1 MAGKGSVKRNIYK
14 LDDYCLTIS
23 YILIIP
29 LLFKAL
35 GYLPYLGFPVE
46 TIRPLS
52 EKLSKDFLFLA
63 IFIISI
69 LFLQIVGRT
78 VRKKEKVLQKLI
90 DIIIDAKTIT
100 YNDLARATGLE
111 ISDLK
116 RLVSDIEKHN
126 GQYIETT
133 GDSVGLKMGEKVEIT
148 NKCST
153 CGASSTH
160 DVSIDTVSL
169 KCGYCGAPVEAG
181 VINNAK
187 EGVFRRSQE
196 KADMLKEP
204 KKLNMALV
212 IFLIIVFWPGAVIYM
227 VMFYFDKNK
236 DNILLEQMKSRFT
249 IDQDV
254 AKVIYNK
261 EA

>member
-1 MAGKGSVKRNIYK
+1 MAGKVAVKRNIYK

-23 YILIIP
+23 YILIVP

-35 GYLPYLGFPVE
+35 GYLPYLGLPVE

-52 EKLSKDFLFLA
+52 EKFSKDILFLA

-69 LFLQIVGRT
+69 IFLQIVGRT
-78 VRKKEKVLQKLI
+78 VRKKEKLLQKLI
-90 DIIIDAKTIT
+90 DIIMDARTIT
-100 YNDLARATGLE
+100 YTDLARATGLE
-111 ISDLK
+111 ISALK
-116 RLVSDIEKHN
+116 RLVADIEKHN

-133 GDSVGLKMGEKVEIT
+133 KDSVGLKMGEKVEIT

-160 DVSIDTVSL
+160 NVSIDTVSL
-169 KCGYCGAPVEAG
+169 KCGYCGAPVEAE

-204 KKLNMALV
+204 KKLNVGLL
-212 IFLIIVFWPGAVIYM
+212 IFLFIFFWPGAVIYM
-227 VMFYFDKNK
+227 AMFYFNKNK
-236 DNILLEQMKSRFT
+236 DNMLLEQMKSRFN
-249 IDQDV
+249 IDQDE
-254 AKVIYNK
+254 AKAI
-261 EA
+261 

>member
-14 LDDYCLTIS
+14 LDDYCLTVS
-23 YILIIP
+23 YVLIVP

-35 GYLPYLGFPVE
+35 GYLPYLGLPVE

-78 VRKKEKVLQKLI
+78 VRKKEKILQKLI
-90 DIIIDAKTIT
+90 DIIMDAGTIT
-100 YNDLARATGLE
+100 YTDLARATGLE
-111 ISDLK
+111 ISALK

-133 GDSVGLKMGEKVEIT
+133 KDSVGIKMGEKVEIT

-153 CGASSTH
+153 CGASFTH
-160 DVSIDTVSL
+160 SVSIDTVSL
-169 KCGYCGAPVEAG
+169 KCGYCGAPVESE

-204 KKLNMALV
+204 KKLNVVVL
-212 IFLIIVFWPGAVIYM
+212 IFLFIVFWPGAVIYM
-227 VMFYFDKNK
+227 AMFYFDKNK
-236 DNILLEQMKSRFT
+236 DNMLLEQMKSRFN
-249 IDQDV
+249 IDQDE
-254 AKVIYNK
+254 AKAI
-261 EA
+261 